1 MPFPI
6 LGWVA
11 VAAGTAV
18 AGYIGKKLLEEDT
31 SSSSSSSYS
40 SEEEARK
47 QRNILIREEAKKVM
61 DETIKSFKLKYDKDV
76 YFVYKGEKISSFL
89 HKKVYSIRENMDSIK
104 LEVKDVSLEE
114 IIYKKNILEEE
125 NKKLL
130 ELKKNIQGIKI

>member
-1 MPFPI
+1 MFDFFKYVF
-6 LGWVA
+6 GNSDSNNSYDSQYEV
-11 VAAGTAV
+11 
-18 AGYIGKKLLEEDT
+18 KK
-31 SSSSSSSYS
+31 Y
-40 SEEEARK
+40 
-47 QRNILIREEAKKVM
+47 RNSLIREEAKKVM
-61 DETIKSFKLKYDKDV
+61 DETIKSFKLKYGRDV

-104 LEVKDVSLEE
+104 LEVKDIFLEE

>member
-61 DETIKSFKLKYDKDV
+61 DETIKSFKHKYNEDV
-76 YFVYKGEKISSFL
+76 NFIYKGEKIESFSNL
-89 HKKVYSIRENMDSIK
+89 RVVSIK
-104 LEVKDVSLEE
+104 ENLETMKLKVNHKFFDEL
-114 IIYKKNILEEE
+114 IPKKISIEEE

>member
-1 MPFPI
+1 MSGF
-6 LGWVA
+6 LKYVFGSSDSDNSYDSQYEV
-11 VAAGTAV
+11 
-18 AGYIGKKLLEEDT
+18 KK
-31 SSSSSSSYS
+31 Y
-40 SEEEARK
+40 
-47 QRNILIREEAKKVM
+47 RNSLIREEAKKVM